1 MSNRLKIYACSG
13 IGNADAKYNYWLDNT
28 LTVSNT
34 QAVNS
39 LLSMIN
45 LNYSEI
51 QNLSL
56 KTSEV
61 VERLNQIDMY
71 SVAIYYA
78 QVYQDSAEDLHRAG
92 QVIGCLVGKGVFDF
106 DSLSNDERDKHL
118 DDVSEKVADVIT
130 DDTLKAPADFTAW
143 WKEIVEDRNKV
154 FLSKEEQDKITSIL
168 EKSSK
173 QISGIGAADEEW
185 RNNKDLAKYL
195 DNASEYFLYT
205 YFTKEQLDKLPPI
218 FQTKARVQN
227 DTYNYCKAMY
237 VGVYGSEECMQNVI
251 RAGIMSYFKATPE
264 EVCGRL
270 SNVKPKGVG
279 VVAEATAAA
288 VGWGV
293 KEIIALVTVILTTIA
308 SIIASILSCV
318 AQVKVAKYQAVD
330 TQTAQAATPNGDD
343 FDGVEFLSNGNSK
356 TLLYLSAAAVLY
368 LIFKK

>member
-13 IGNADAKYNYWLDNT
+13 IGNSDAKYNYWLDNT

-118 DDVSEKVADVIT
+118 DDVYEKVADVIT

-143 WKEIVEDRNKV
+143 WKKIVEDRNKV

-168 EKSSK
+168 EKSS
-173 QISGIGAADEEW
+173 QEISGIGAADEEW

-195 DNASEYFLYT
+195 DNASEFFLYT
-205 YFTKEQLDKLPPI
+205 YFTEEQLNKLPQV
-218 FQTKARVQN
+218 FKAKARTQKK
-227 DTYNYCKAMY
+227 TYNYCKSMY
-237 VGVYGSEECMQNVI
+237 VGVYGSEEEMQNVI

-264 EVCGRL
+264 DVCGKIA
-270 SNVKPKGVG
+270 SSKTNGVG
-279 VVAEATAAA
+279 VVTAIVLTAA
-288 VGWGV
+288 
-293 KEIIALVTVILTTIA
+293 EIVQIILACLTFVA
-308 SIIASILSCV
+308 SVIASILSCV

-343 FDGVEFLSNGNSK
+343 FDGVEFSSKGNSK
-356 TLLYLSAAAVLY
+356 TLLYLSAAAALY

>member
-92 QVIGCLVGKGVFDF
+92 QVIGCLMEKGLFDF

-118 DDVSEKVADVIT
+118 DDVYEKVADVIT

-143 WKEIVEDRNKV
+143 WKKIVEDRNKV

-195 DNASEYFLYT
+195 DNASEFFLYT
-205 YFTKEQLDKLPPI
+205 YFTEEQLNKIPQV
-218 FQTKARVQN
+218 FKAKARTQKK
-227 DTYNYCKAMY
+227 TYNYCKSMY
-237 VGVYGSEECMQNVI
+237 VGVYGSEEEMQNVI

-264 EVCGRL
+264 DVCGKIAN
-270 SNVKPKGVG
+270 SKTKGVG
-279 VVAEATAAA
+279 VVTAIALTAAQI
-288 VGWGV
+288 V
-293 KEIIALVTVILTTIA
+293 EIILAVLTFVA
-308 SIIASILSCV
+308 SVIASILSCV

-343 FDGVEFLSNGNSK
+343 FDGVEFSPKGNSK
-356 TLLYLSAAAVLY
+356 TLLYLSAAAALY

>member
-264 EVCGRL
+264 EVCGKIA
-270 SNVKPKGVG
+270 SSKAKGVG
-279 VVAEATAAA
+279 EIVTAIALTAAQI
-288 VGWGV
+288 V
-293 KEIIALVTVILTTIA
+293 EIILAVLTFVASVIA
-308 SIIASILSCV
+308 SVLSCV

-343 FDGVEFLSNGNSK
+343 FDGVEFSSKGNSK
-356 TLLYLSAAAVLY
+356 TLLYLSAAAALY

>member
-118 DDVSEKVADVIT
+118 DDVYEKVADVIT

-143 WKEIVEDRNKV
+143 WKKIVEDRNKV

-168 EKSSK
+168 EKSS
-173 QISGIGAADEEW
+173 QEISGIGAADEEW

-195 DNASEYFLYT
+195 DNAGEYFLYT
-205 YFTKEQLDKLPPI
+205 YFTEEQLNKLPQV
-218 FQTKARVQN
+218 FKAKSRTQKK
-227 DTYNYCKAMY
+227 TYNYCKSMY

-251 RAGIMSYFKATPE
+251 RSGIMREFKAIPE
-264 EVCGRL
+264 EVCGKIA
-270 SNVKPKGVG
+270 SSKTKGVG
-279 VVAEATAAA
+279 VVTAIVLTAA
-288 VGWGV
+288 
-293 KEIIALVTVILTTIA
+293 EIVQIILACLTFVA
-308 SIIASILSCV
+308 SVIASILSCV

-343 FDGVEFLSNGNSK
+343 FDGVEFSSKGNSK
-356 TLLYLSAAAVLY
+356 TLLYLSAAAALY